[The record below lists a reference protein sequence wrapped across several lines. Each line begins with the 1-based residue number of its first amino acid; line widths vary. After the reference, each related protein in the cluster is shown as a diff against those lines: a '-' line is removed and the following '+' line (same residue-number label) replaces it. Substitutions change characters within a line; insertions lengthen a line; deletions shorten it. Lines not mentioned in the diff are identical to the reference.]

1 MGTKSSRA
9 KFGAAVVVAFLCG
22 LIFASGFD
30 LTRFGWAQG
39 RVNGSANKPTAA
51 QVAPAADLES
61 AFEAVADHARPAVVS
76 IETER
81 FARTRPTS
89 RSRRGGGSGQLPP
102 GIEEWL
108 KDFDDPRAAPN
119 DTPEE
124 ASGSGF
130 IVSPDGY
137 ILTNN
142 HVVADADKVTVTL
155 FDKTVYTAK
164 IVGRDPSTDVAVIKI
179 DGKSFPTVN
188 LGDDANARVG
198 QWVLAI
204 GNPLQLDFT
213 VTAGIVSAK
222 GRNQRGLLNNR
233 YAITD
238 YIQTDAAINPGNSGG
253 PLLNIRGDVIGINSA
268 IASGTGFYNGYG
280 FAIPISLAK
289 QVMDDLIKYGT
300 VKRAIVGVSLDEV
313 DPAAAK
319 AAGLTRAAGAKITG
333 FGDDTI
339 ASPARKAGIEL
350 SDIVIAADGK
360 PVDQV
365 NTLQRIIRGHKPGD
379 VVDID
384 VMRFG
389 NKKSFKVKLAEVQE
403 PTQVA
408 TSDTGDEQPST
419 RSARPTTNRENTA
432 RSMDKLGISVEP
444 ISSDFA
450 QSTKL
455 LAPYRSGLRIASVAG
470 NGPSYHSLQANEI
483 ILGVLSPV
491 RRDIKSVDDLQSVLG
506 GLKAGDVVT
515 LKVCFPN
522 PQDGTCQSNATS
534 VQIER

>member
-1 MGTKSSRA
+1 MSTN
-9 KFGAAVVVAFLCG
+9 GARIKILAATAVAFTSG
-22 LIFASGFD
+22 VIFASGAD

-51 QVAPAADLES
+51 EVAPAADLES

-76 IETER
+76 IATER
-81 FARTRPTS
+81 FQRERPTT
-89 RSRRGGGSGQLPP
+89 RQRRGSGQQQQLPP
-102 GIEEWL
+102 GIEDWL
-108 KDFDDPRAAPN
+108 RNFDDPRAGGAPS
-119 DTPEE
+119 DRPEE

-130 IVSPDGY
+130 IVSPEGY

-155 FDKTVYTAK
+155 FDKSTYTAK
-164 IVGRDPSTDVAVIKI
+164 VVGRDPSTDVAVIKI

-188 LGDDANARVG
+188 MGDDEKMRVG

-204 GNPLQLDFT
+204 GNPLDLDFT

-222 GRNQRGLLNNR
+222 GRNQSGLLNNR

-280 FAIPISLAK
+280 FAIPITLAK

-300 VKRAIVGVSLDEV
+300 VKRAILGINLNEV

-319 AAGLTRAAGAKITG
+319 AVGLSRAIGAKVVG
-333 FGDDTI
+333 FGEDTL
-339 ASPARKAGIEL
+339 ASPARRAGIEL
-350 SDIVIAADGK
+350 NDVVVQADGK

-365 NTLQRIIRGHKPGD
+365 NTLQRIIRAHKPGD

-389 NKKSFKVKLAEVQE
+389 DKKSFKVKLAEVKDT
-403 PTQVA
+403 PAVA
-408 TSDTGDEQPST
+408 SNDVEDTGV
-419 RSARPTTNRENTA
+419 RARPTTNA
-432 RSMDKLGISVEP
+432 PSAIRSMDKLGISLEP

-450 QSTKL
+450 REAKL
-455 LAPYRSGLRIASVAG
+455 NAAFRSGLRVAG
-470 NGPSYHSLQANEI
+470 VSGKGPAYHTLQENEL
-483 ILGVLSPV
+483 ILGILNPV
-491 RRDIKSVDDLQSVLG
+491 RRDVKSVDDLQSVVNG
-506 GLKAGDVVT
+506 MKSGDVIT

-522 PQDGTCQSNATS
+522 PTDGSCQTS
-534 VQIER
+534 AASIQVEK